1 MRVII
6 IKTHVINLKQL
17 IISLAIPLGVGILVA
32 LLTMGSMQQFEQM
45 AKPPLSPPGFLFPIV
60 WTILY
65 VLMGIASYIVYRSD
79 SPNKLYA
86 LIFYVVQLAVNFIWP
101 LVFFNL
107 EAYFFA
113 FICILVLLVLVIITT
128 VMFYRADKLAGIL
141 MIPYCI
147 WVAFATYLNFGV
159 FLLN

>member
-1 MRVII
+1 MII

-17 IISLAIPLGVGILVA
+17 IISLAIPLGVGGLAA
-32 LLTMGSMQQFEQM
+32 LLTINSMQQFEQM

-65 VLMGIASYIVYRSD
+65 ALMGIASYIVYRSD

-86 LIFYVVQLAVNFIWP
+86 LILYGVQLAVNFIWP

-107 EAYFFA
+107 DAYLLA

-128 VMFYRADKLAGIL
+128 VMFYQIDKLAGIL

-147 WVAFATYLNFGV
+147 WVAFATYLNFGI

>member
-32 LLTMGSMQQFEQM
+32 LLTMGSMQQFEQI

-65 VLMGIASYIVYRSD
+65 ILMGIASYIVYRSD